1 MPQDAKP
8 LALIVRF
15 TVRRGAEARFDA
27 LVAATATGIRDHE
40 PGTLVYACHAVQ
52 DNPRQRIFY
61 ELYRDRRAFEAHEA
75 APHTRRYL
83 DQRDQ
88 YLARTEVD
96 WLTLQTGK
104 GTGG

>member
-8 LALIVRF
+8 LALMVRF

-52 DNPRQRIFY
+52 
-61 ELYRDRRAFEAHEA
+61 A
-75 APHTRRYL
+75 APADL
-83 DQRDQ
+83 
-88 YLARTEVD
+88 L
-96 WLTLQTGK
+96 
-104 GTGG
+104 